1 MKHWICACM
10 LGVMGAGLLAC
21 SSGPRGRV
29 ALPAQ
34 QTQRRAIE
42 ALPPEIYADTV
53 TVQDFRRV
61 CDALARDLVT
71 QPFITRSG
79 KPPVITIRKLANK
92 TSVMIDEEI
101 FQETIRVQLMEHS
114 RGAVLFRDDDSYRD
128 IVQERLRQS
137 SSEIEVTLTDS
148 VVSKNTRQRGRDLEF
163 DRGSLSGQNRHASD
177 SGLQDAEQEIDLEQ
191 SASVSGK
198 VAQADYFLRGLIY
211 QLRETDAR
219 SPDQGMS
226 YFQYQFRVVDA
237 RSGIIMWEKMLD
249 TKLMGTYAPVK
260 AAPAGAAGQAGG
272 PPNLFSGCVVAQ
284 GSTAPVGNCPAG
296 FVPGNNAAPQSAQPT
311 P

>member
-1 MKHWICACM
+1 MKRWICACM
-10 LGVMGAGLLAC
+10 LGVMGVGLLAC
-21 SSGPRGRV
+21 SGGPRGRV
-29 ALPAQ
+29 ALPGQ
-34 QTQRRAIE
+34 QTQRRTIE

-92 TSVMIDEEI
+92 TSVLIDEGI

-114 RGAVLFRDDDSYRD
+114 RGAILFRDDDSYRD

-148 VVSKNTRQRGRDLEF
+148 VVSRNTRQRGRDLEF
-163 DRGSLSGQNRHASD
+163 DRGSLSGQNQHATD
-177 SGLQDAEQEIDLEQ
+177 SALEDAEQELDLER

-211 QLRETDAR
+211 QVREPDAR
-219 SPDQGMS
+219 FPDEGMS

-249 TKLMGTYAPVK
+249 TKLIGSYAPVK
-260 AAPAGAAGQAGG
+260 AAPAGAGGQAGG
-272 PPNLFSGCVVAQ
+272 PPNLFSGCVPAP
-284 GSTAPVGNCPAG
+284 GSTAPIGGCPAG
-296 FVPGNNAAPQSAQPT
+296 FAPGSAAPQPQTT